1 MTQKQKTRNVTL
13 KLKFP
18 VVAGEEEIKELT
30 LKPPTAGDIEHLSAN
45 PTMKELLLI
54 ASKCSLTPPSII
66 KKIDSHDAIKL
77 TEVVADFLDGGQ
89 KTGKAAW

>member
-1 MTQKQKTRNVTL
+1 MTNKQKTRNVTI

-18 VVAGEEEIKELT
+18 VVVGEEEIKELT

-45 PTMKELLLI
+45 PTMKELLQI
-54 ASKCSLTPPSII
+54 ASKCSLTPAPII
-66 KKIDSHDAIKL
+66 KKIDASDAIRL

-89 KTGKAAW
+89 KTGKANW